1 MGIFTLSWAQIT
13 FKLFLNLM
21 PPIEALTG
29 ILKNNKNRELCSFIN
44 SLYSNVPSANPI
56 FLYIQEKCPSIMN
69 KHNKLMDTF
78 FFIS

>member
-1 MGIFTLSWAQIT
+1 
-13 FKLFLNLM
+13 M

-29 ILKNNKNRELCSFIN
+29 ILKNYKNRELCSFIN
-44 SLYSNVPSANPI
+44 SLYSNVPSTNPI

-78 FFIS
+78 FLFHEKLCIMTLKHTSFSLTA